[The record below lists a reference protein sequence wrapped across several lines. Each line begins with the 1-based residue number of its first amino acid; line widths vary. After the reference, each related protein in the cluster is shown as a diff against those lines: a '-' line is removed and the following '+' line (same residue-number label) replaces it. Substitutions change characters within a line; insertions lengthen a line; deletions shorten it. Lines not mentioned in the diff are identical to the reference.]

1 MIAVETVIRKLV
13 GEYEFVIIPGFGALL
28 SHQIP
33 AAYDSMSQTFS
44 PPAKKL
50 AFNEFLKLDDGLL
63 ANYISRHESLSHL
76 EAVEYVKGYT
86 DELRHNLEQHGR
98 AQIMG
103 IGDFSKNIEG
113 KLVFEPNTEK
123 YFKDEWYG
131 FEKIRAK
138 QVDKKIVPIA
148 VADNYIAE
156 EQVEVIESEE
166 DRTGTFKWVRWAAAA
181 AIATLICGLS
191 VFLVNS
197 RNGDIQS
204 TLNPFTE
211 LFAKA
216 EATNEE
222 KSETTVVEPETVKPT
237 AQPVLITD
245 SVALTNLPV
254 ESAKPLKDD
263 SVKAKMAIPAVK
275 PEPAATIEPA
285 SSSKFYVIA
294 GTFKGIKQAKVLLA
308 QLKEKGFE
316 DASILPPDRFGK
328 KVKVAT
334 NGYGTE
340 TDAYRASNKLKGV
353 IGEAGWVYKK
363 K

>member
-33 AAYDSMSQTFS
+33 AAYDAMSQTFS

-63 ANYISRHESLSHL
+63 ANYISRHESVSHL

-86 DELRHNLEQHGR
+86 DGLRHNLEQRGQ
-98 AQIMG
+98 AQITG

-138 QVDKKIVPIA
+138 QADKKIVPIA

-156 EQVEVIESEE
+156 EQVEVIEAEE
-166 DRTGTFKWVRWAAAA
+166 ERTNTFKWVRWAAAA

-211 LFAKA
+211 LFSKTETVKA
-216 EATNEE
+216 E
-222 KSETTVVEPETVKPT
+222 SVETTVVEPVSKEPAVKPVT
-237 AQPVLITD
+237 NED
-245 SVALTNLPV
+245 SVAVTALPV
-254 ESAKPLKDD
+254 EVPTPAKDD
-263 SVKAKMAIPAVK
+263 SVKAKLAIPAVK
-275 PEPAATIEPA
+275 PEAIATIEPT

-294 GTFKGIKQAKVLLA
+294 GTFKGVKQAKVLLA

-328 KVKVAT
+328 KVKVAA

-340 TDAYRASNKLKGV
+340 TEAYRASNKLKGV

>member
-33 AAYDSMSQTFS
+33 AAYDNMSQTFS

-76 EAVEYVKGYT
+76 EAVDYVKGYT
-86 DELRHNLEQHGR
+86 DELRRNLEQRGQ
-98 AQIMG
+98 AQIAG

-138 QVDKKIVPIA
+138 QVDKKLVP
-148 VADNYIAE
+148 VAPAEPYVAE
-156 EQVEVIESEE
+156 EQVEVIDTE
-166 DRTGTFKWVRWAAAA
+166 DRSNTFKWARWAAAA
-181 AIATLICGLS
+181 AIATIICGLS

-204 TLNPFTE
+204 TLNPFAE
-211 LFAKA
+211 LFSKSEAVSEKNVETVAVEVTPAPATGPVVDSA
-216 EATNEE
+216 EIVAQPIVETAVKVDSGEE
-222 KSETTVVEPETVKPT
+222 KAVVP
-237 AQPVLITD
+237 
-245 SVALTNLPV
+245 
-254 ESAKPLKDD
+254 
-263 SVKAKMAIPAVK
+263 AIK
-275 PEPAATIEPA
+275 PEPASAVEPA
-285 SSSKFYVIA
+285 KGSKFYVIA
-294 GTFKGIKQAKVLLA
+294 GTFKGNRQANVLLA

-328 KVKVAT
+328 KVKVAVS
-334 NGYGTE
+334 GYGNE
-340 TDAYRASNKLKGV
+340 TDAYRASAKLKGV
-353 IGEAGWVYKK
+353 IGEAGWVYQRK
-363 K
+363 

>member
-33 AAYDSMSQTFS
+33 AAYDDMSQTFS

-76 EAVEYVKGYT
+76 EAVDYVKGYT
-86 DELRHNLEQHGR
+86 DELRQNLEQRGQ
-98 AQIMG
+98 AQIAG

-138 QVDKKIVPIA
+138 QVDKKLIP
-148 VADNYIAE
+148 VAPAETYIAE
-156 EQVEVIESEE
+156 EQVEIIEAEE
-166 DRTGTFKWVRWAAAA
+166 ERSNSFKWARWAAAA
-181 AIATLICGLS
+181 VIATVICGLS
-191 VFLVNS
+191 VFLVNT

-211 LFAKA
+211 LFSKS
-216 EATNEE
+216 EIVKEE
-222 KSETTVVEPETVKPT
+222 KIETLAEPVEVTPSPATMPVIDSAAIV
-237 AQPVLITD
+237 AQPVKE
-245 SVALTNLPV
+245 VA
-254 ESAKPLKDD
+254 
-263 SVKAKMAIPAVK
+263 VKADSAEEKAVVPLVK
-275 PEPAATIEPA
+275 PEPAASVEPA
-285 SSSKFYVIA
+285 KASKFYVIA
-294 GTFKGIKQAKVLLA
+294 GTFKGTRQANVLLA

-328 KVKVAT
+328 KVKVAV
-334 NGYGTE
+334 NGYGNE
-340 TDAYRASNKLKGV
+340 TDAYRASAKLKGV
-353 IGEAGWVYKK
+353 IGEAGWVYQRK
-363 K
+363 

>member
-33 AAYDSMSQTFS
+33 AAYDDMSQTFS

-63 ANYISRHESLSHL
+63 ANYISRHESLSHM
-76 EAVEYVKGYT
+76 EAVDYVKGYT
-86 DELRHNLEQHGR
+86 DELRRNLELRGQ
-98 AQIMG
+98 AQIDG
-103 IGDFSKNIEG
+103 IGGFSKNIEG

-138 QVDKKIVPIA
+138 QVDKKLVPA
-148 VADNYIAE
+148 APVEAYVAE
-156 EQVEVIESEE
+156 EQVEVIETE
-166 DRTGTFKWVRWAAAA
+166 DDRSNTFKWVRWAAAA
-181 AIATLICGLS
+181 VIATIICGLS

-197 RNGDIQS
+197 RNGGIQS
-204 TLNPFTE
+204 TLNPFAE
-211 LFAKA
+211 LFSKSEGINKENVETVAVPVEVTPAPAIQPVADSA
-216 EATNEE
+216 ESIKQPVNETAVKVDSAEE
-222 KSETTVVEPETVKPT
+222 KAVVP
-237 AQPVLITD
+237 
-245 SVALTNLPV
+245 
-254 ESAKPLKDD
+254 
-263 SVKAKMAIPAVK
+263 AIR
-275 PEPAATIEPA
+275 PEPAAALEP
-285 SSSKFYVIA
+285 SKVSKFYVIA
-294 GTFKGIKQAKVLLA
+294 GTFKGNRQANVLLA

-328 KVKVAT
+328 KVKVAVS
-334 NGYGTE
+334 GYGNE
-340 TDAYRASNKLKGV
+340 TDAYRASAKLKGV

>member
-33 AAYDSMSQTFS
+33 AAYDNMSQTFS

-63 ANYISRHESLSHL
+63 ANYISRHETLSHL
-76 EAVEYVKGYT
+76 EAVDYVKRYT
-86 DELRHNLEQHGR
+86 DELRQNLEQRGQ
-98 AQIMG
+98 AQITG

-138 QVDKKIVPIA
+138 QIDKKLVP
-148 VADNYIAE
+148 VAAAESYMAE
-156 EQVEVIESEE
+156 EQVEIIEAEE
-166 DRTGTFKWVRWAAAA
+166 ERSNSFKWARWAAAA
-181 AIATLICGLS
+181 VIATVICGLS

-211 LFAKA
+211 LFSKS
-216 EATNEE
+216 EAVVEE
-222 KSETTVVEPETVKPT
+222 KTETVAVPAEITPLTKT
-237 AQPVLITD
+237 EPVVD
-245 SVALTNLPV
+245 SAAVVAKPV
-254 ESAKPLKDD
+254 EVVAAIKIDSAKEE
-263 SVKAKMAIPAVK
+263 AVASAVR
-275 PEPAATIEPA
+275 PEPAASVEPA
-285 SSSKFYVIA
+285 KTSKFYVIA
-294 GTFKGIKQAKVLLA
+294 GTFKGTRQANVLLA
-308 QLKEKGFE
+308 QLKEKGFA

-328 KVKVAT
+328 KVKVAA
-334 NGYGTE
+334 NGYGNE
-340 TDAYRASNKLKGV
+340 TDAYRASAKLQGV